1 MPTAVLD
8 RTDRKILELL
18 QRDGRLTNVELAA
31 KVALSPEPAACGGC
45 GRSRRGA

>member
-1 MPTAVLD
+1 MPAAALD
-8 RTDRKILELL
+8 RTDRKILDLL

-31 KVALSPEPAACGGC
+31 KIALSPAPACGEC